1 MLVFDSDT
9 AKFRPGVPV
18 MCMTPNAT
26 AARQASGLILGMHTL
41 LVDNL
46 DNCEELVEEICY
58 ELTQS
63 GMLLEG
69 DKLVVI
75 AGRRSSM
82 KEQLQVV
89 DVSAGKPHGR
99 IGGTSGSFFFNRDM
113 LLYYSKSY

>member
-1 MLVFDSDT
+1 
-9 AKFRPGVPV
+9 
-18 MCMTPNAT
+18 MCVTPNAT
-26 AARQASGLILGMHTL
+26 AARQASGLVLGMHTV

-46 DNCEELVEEICY
+46 NNYKELIEEICY

-63 GMLLEG
+63 GILVEG
-69 DKLVVI
+69 DQMVVI

-82 KEQLQVV
+82 KEQLQVI
-89 DVSAGKPHGR
+89 DVFPGKPHGR